1 MKIPLSI
8 LLFIAAVLALMF
20 AIPNRDAVTLHLL
33 LVTGEIAVPLYL
45 VVFAALFLGFLFGW
59 IGCWFS
65 QHKWRRR
72 ARVQAK
78 RIEKLE
84 EELGELAGAEPAKPA
99 EITKIPQIPLGGG
112 GPPV

>member
-8 LLFIAAVLALMF
+8 LIFVAAVLALLF
-20 AIPNRDAVTLHLL
+20 AIPNHDPVALRML
-33 LVTGEIAVPLYL
+33 LVTGELSVPLYL
-45 VVFAALFLGFLFGW
+45 VVFAALFLGFLVGW

-84 EELGELAGAEPAKPA
+84 EELGEMATAEPAKPA
-99 EITKIPQIPLGGG
+99 EITRIPQIPLGGS
-112 GPPV
+112 GPQG